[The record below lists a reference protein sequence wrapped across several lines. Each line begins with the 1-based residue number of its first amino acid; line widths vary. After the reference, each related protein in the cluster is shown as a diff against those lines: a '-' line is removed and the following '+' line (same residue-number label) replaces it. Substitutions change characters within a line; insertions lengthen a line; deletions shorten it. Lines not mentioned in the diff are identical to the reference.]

1 MNPRKPPQAPSR
13 PEANTEALTDA
24 GQALPA
30 LVGKVFEAA
39 SPVERGRLL
48 EHLLKPLGILSLVAI
63 ANGIFARLTWV
74 NGWSRLTVRPEDTL
88 FIDSQDVVALA
99 SRVQQVS
106 MHALEGLSKVVTSSP
121 VLAGSTAAAMLL
133 AILARQKM
141 NRVHSTSNDFDVMP

>member
-1 MNPRKPPQAPSR
+1 MNPRKTQEAPHL
-13 PEANTEALTDA
+13 PEVNAESLSDA
-24 GQALPA
+24 GQALPV

-39 SPVERGRLL
+39 NPVERGRLL
-48 EHLLKPLGILSLVAI
+48 EHLLRPLGILALVAI

-74 NGWSRLTVRPEDTL
+74 NGWSRLTVRPEDTQ

-106 MHALEGLSKVVTSSP
+106 MQAIEGLTKVVANSP

-141 NRVHSTSNDFDVMP
+141 NRVQSPGNDFDLMP